1 MAELPTDEDLEV
13 VADCERAL
21 LTGAVRGDRESARL
35 LLHQDFREVGQ
46 SGRVWDRD
54 GVLDLM
60 ESEDGADAARA
71 EDLVATGL
79 APEVVLV
86 TYDSVT
92 QAGRA
97 RRSSVWVR
105 DRGRWQ
111 LRAHQGTPVP
121 TPPTT

>member
-1 MAELPTDEDLEV
+1 
-13 VADCERAL
+13 
-21 LTGAVRGDRESARL
+21 
-35 LLHQDFREVGQ
+35 
-46 SGRVWDRD
+46 
-54 GVLDLM
+54 M